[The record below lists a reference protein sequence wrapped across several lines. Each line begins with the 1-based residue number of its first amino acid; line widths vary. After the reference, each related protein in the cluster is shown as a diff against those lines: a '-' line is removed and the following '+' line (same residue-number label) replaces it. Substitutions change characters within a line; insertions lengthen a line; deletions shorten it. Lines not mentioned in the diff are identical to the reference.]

1 MNISKQ
7 KSANKKTLLIISA
20 LSLACF
26 LVIALSLSLFVGVNQ
41 SVNSW
46 ATSIQS
52 AALTQAA
59 KAISYGFETNVL
71 LAVSVVI
78 TGFLVYRKQ
87 AGNALLLL
95 GAMGA
100 DAVVLYLS
108 KALIESPRPLNGLL
122 IEGGNSFPSG
132 HLTSTIVLFGMLSY
146 LAWKNHKPAQTK
158 ALVGLTVALALVVG
172 FDRIYLNVHWFTD
185 ALAAPFMAGFLLAVS
200 IRVIEHLIEWYQQ
213 RHEAGAAK
221 PHQFSKSNV
230 WASPLRLRRGTLYGR
245 AITNQPNNRGSV
257 E

>member
-7 KSANKKTLLIISA
+7 KSADKKTLMETFSDFICLFSRHCLIMSPFA
-20 LSLACF
+20 
-26 LVIALSLSLFVGVNQ
+26 GVNQ

-59 KAISYGFETNVL
+59 KDISYGFETNIL

-78 TGFLVYRKQ
+78 AAFLVYRKQ
-87 AGNALLLL
+87 TGNALLLL

-122 IEGGNSFPSG
+122 IEGDNSFPSG
-132 HLTSTIVLFGMLSY
+132 HLTSTIVLFGMLTY
-146 LAWKNHKPAQTK
+146 LAWKNHKPTQTK
-158 ALVGLTVALALVVG
+158 ALIGLTATLAVVVW

-185 ALAAPFMAGFLLAVS
+185 ALAAPFLAGFLLAAS
-200 IRVIEHLIEWYQQ
+200 ILVIEHLIEWYQQ
-213 RHEAGAAK
+213 QHGAGVAK

-245 AITNQPNNRGSV
+245 AITNQPNCRGSV